1 MDASYVFRVR
11 FRLEPEDVRVE
22 PEEFETVV
30 EYPAPDP
37 GEDGWLF
44 FRDTLWRGDVN
55 DESHVRELASEWLGV
70 PVASASFS
78 ELRTDEAYREA
89 LIDAVDDDL
98 EAFNADNSTEVLHKY
113 LGSSVRVVDG

>member
-1 MDASYVFRVR
+1 MEAAYVFRAR

-22 PEEFETVV
+22 PAEFETVI

-44 FRDTLWRGDVN
+44 FRDALWHGEVGD
-55 DESHVRELASEWLGV
+55 ETHARELASEWLGV

-78 ELRTDEAYREA
+78 ELRTDEDYRDALNEA
-89 LIDAVDDDL
+89 IADDL
-98 EAFNADNSTEVLHKY
+98 DAFNADDVTEVLHKY
-113 LGSSVRVVDG
+113 LGSSIRVVDG